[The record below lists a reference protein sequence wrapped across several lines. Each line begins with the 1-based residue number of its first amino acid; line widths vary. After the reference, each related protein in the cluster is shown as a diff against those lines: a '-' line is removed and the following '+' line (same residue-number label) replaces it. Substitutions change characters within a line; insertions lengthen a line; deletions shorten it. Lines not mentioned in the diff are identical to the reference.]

1 TDKISNQFLVTYTR
15 IQDKRTSKSS
25 PFPFIDIKKDGDSYL
40 SLGYEL
46 FSWKNDVINNVT
58 TFTNNLSYVT
68 GKHNIT
74 AGISFDYLT
83 FGNSFQRY
91 GTSYYRYSSIDDFL
105 NNATPEA
112 YALTYSVLPDGRD
125 PYAEVNFGLG
135 GIYAQDEIRLND
147 KFKLTAGLRVDMPF

>member
-1 TDKISNQFLVTYTR
+1 
-15 IQDKRTSKSS
+15 
-25 PFPFIDIKKDGDSYL
+25 
-40 SLGYEL
+40 
-46 FSWKNDVINNVT
+46 VINNVT

-135 GIYAQDEIRLND
+135 GSYAQDEIRLND
-147 KFKLTAGLRVDMPF
+147 KFKLTGGLRVDMPFYFNKLEVNPSVFDLDFVNADASETINTDLSQWPTSKLLFSPRVGF